1 MPDTPP
7 MRRPLV
13 LAAVMAAMFMIAI
26 EATIV
31 STAMPQIAGQLGDL
45 HLYAWVFASF
55 LLTQTATTVVFGK
68 LSDLYGRRP
77 VLLFGI
83 AVFLLGS
90 LLCGL
95 AWSMP
100 SLVAFRLVQGVG
112 AGAIQPVSLTVV
124 GDLYAVRERGRVQGY
139 LASVWGISSVAGPLV
154 GGLIIGHLSWPWI
167 FWINLPIGVIA
178 AALFLRFL
186 HEGVER
192 HRRPIDA
199 LGAALFTAAIAA
211 LMMALTEAGDTNG
224 APLWPALAFA
234 VAAFLFVL
242 QERRAADPML
252 DIRLWA
258 KRPIAT
264 ANTATLLSGMT
275 VIGLTA
281 FLPMYVQG
289 VLRQSPLIA
298 GLTLTLMVLGWPIGA
313 TTAARSFVRFG
324 LRPILLVGATLL
336 PLGAIAF
343 VALGADTSPM
353 VAAGGSIVMGLG
365 MGFLSTAA
373 IVIIQDSVAWAQRGA
388 ATASNI
394 FARNL
399 GSTLGATAL
408 GAVLNYRLA
417 HPSSGPTVGSDELR
431 RLLDDP
437 ASLGAGG
444 DAIRAG
450 LQHALHGTFWTVFA
464 VALLTLLLSLLVPP
478 VALSDT
484 PRELAVE

>member
-1 MPDTPP
+1 MPTPP
-7 MRRPLV
+7 VTSRPLV

-83 AVFLLGS
+83 AVFLIGS
-90 LLCGL
+90 FLCGI

-100 SLVAFRLVQGVG
+100 SLILFRLVQGVG

-124 GDLYAVRERGRVQGY
+124 GDLYSARERGRVQGY

-154 GGLIIGHLSWPWI
+154 GGLIIGHLSWPWV

-192 HRRPIDA
+192 RSRQIDA
-199 LGAALFTAAIAA
+199 IGAALFTAAIAA
-211 LMMALTEAGDTNG
+211 LMIALTEAGES
-224 APLWPALAFA
+224 AEAALWPAIAF
-234 VAAFLFVL
+234 VAAAILFVL
-242 QERRAADPML
+242 QERRAPDPML
-252 DIRLWA
+252 DIRLWMQ
-258 KRPIAT
+258 RPIAT

-313 TTAARSFVRFG
+313 TTAARSFMRFG

-336 PLGAIAF
+336 PLGAVAF
-343 VALGADTSPM
+343 VVLGPDTSPA
-353 VAAGGSIVMGLG
+353 VAACGSIVMGLG

-388 ATASNI
+388 AT
-394 FARNL
+394 
-399 GSTLGATAL
+399 L

-417 HPSSGPTVGSDELR
+417 HPSSGPVVGSDQLR

-464 VALLTLLLSLLVPP
+464 VAVLTLLLSLLVPR
-478 VALSDT
+478 VAISDG

>member
-1 MPDTPP
+1 
-7 MRRPLV
+7 
-13 LAAVMAAMFMIAI
+13 
-26 EATIV
+26 
-31 STAMPQIAGQLGDL
+31 
-45 HLYAWVFASF
+45 
-55 LLTQTATTVVFGK
+55 
-68 LSDLYGRRP
+68 
-77 VLLFGI
+77 
-83 AVFLLGS
+83 
-90 LLCGL
+90 
-95 AWSMP
+95 
-100 SLVAFRLVQGVG
+100 
-112 AGAIQPVSLTVV
+112 
-124 GDLYAVRERGRVQGY
+124 
-139 LASVWGISSVAGPLV
+139 
-154 GGLIIGHLSWPWI
+154 
-167 FWINLPIGVIA
+167 VIA

-211 LMMALTEAGDTNG
+211 LMMALTEAGDADA
-224 APLWPALAFA
+224 APLWPALAFG
-234 VAAFLFVL
+234 VAAVLFVL

-264 ANTATLLSGMT
+264 ANAATLLSGMT

-289 VLRQSPLIA
+289 VLRQSPLVA

-324 LRPILLVGATLL
+324 LRPILLVGAALL

-343 VALGADTSPM
+343 VALGSDTSPM

-417 HPSSGPTVGSDELR
+417 HPSSGPTVSSDELR